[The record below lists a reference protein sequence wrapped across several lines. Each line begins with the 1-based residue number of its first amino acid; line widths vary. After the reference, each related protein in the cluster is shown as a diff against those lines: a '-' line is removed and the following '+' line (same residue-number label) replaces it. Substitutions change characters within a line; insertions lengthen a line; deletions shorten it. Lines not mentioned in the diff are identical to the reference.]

1 MRGPRTERSLRRAM
15 ENATSY
21 VDWKAAAESLD
32 SHLGLDDWRSDP
44 DSPYYRRDVIEDH
57 IGRMRSYRLAGAVGP
72 LVDFLPESLY
82 QNLADLTAAS
92 LYTTAHAGT
101 KYLAQAY
108 FDEAITAIQYLC
120 DVEIPGLTA
129 EGKLKR
135 FVGAGYNFGRTALMM
150 SGGATLGYYHVG
162 VARALWDED
171 LLPSVI
177 CGSSMGAIVAAAIC
191 TRSDDE
197 LTEWFNE
204 IVQKDRYSLVPLHPM
219 KMFENRAVLDQ
230 EVVRR
235 ELELFI
241 DDISFGEAYERT
253 KRVLNVT
260 VCPTRRRQKP
270 RLLNHRTAP
279 DVLLIQACLASSAVP
294 GLFPPVTL
302 LKRASGRTVE
312 YLPGE
317 QWADGSLSSD
327 VPKKRLSRLQ
337 NINHFVVSQ
346 TNPHVIP
353 FARAASGDGF
363 LSRSV
368 RLTTR
373 FARGQSMSLLDAA
386 QELAIGTP
394 AGPIIESA
402 QKFLG
407 QDYGGDINI
416 HPRFKPSL
424 YAKMFSNPK
433 AKDMAQFVL
442 EGQRATWPRLAMIRN
457 QTAISRALHQTIRRL
472 KDNAS

>member
-1 MRGPRTERSLRRAM
+1 MLRRRSL
-15 ENATSY
+15 
-21 VDWKAAAESLD
+21 V
-32 SHLGLDDWRSDP
+32 
-44 DSPYYRRDVIEDH
+44 
-57 IGRMRSYRLAGAVGP
+57 
-72 LVDFLPESLY
+72 
-82 QNLADLTAAS
+82 
-92 LYTTAHAGT
+92 
-101 KYLAQAY
+101 Y
-108 FDEAITAIQYLC
+108 F
-120 DVEIPGLTA
+120 
-129 EGKLKR
+129 
-135 FVGAGYNFGRTALMM
+135 
-150 SGGATLGYYHVG
+150 
-162 VARALWDED
+162 
-171 LLPSVI
+171 
-177 CGSSMGAIVAAAIC
+177 
-191 TRSDDE
+191 
-197 LTEWFNE
+197 
-204 IVQKDRYSLVPLHPM
+204 
-219 KMFENRAVLDQ
+219 
-230 EVVRR
+230 
-235 ELELFI
+235 
-241 DDISFGEAYERT
+241 
-253 KRVLNVT
+253 
-260 VCPTRRRQKP
+260 
-270 RLLNHRTAP
+270 
-279 DVLLIQACLASSAVP
+279 
-294 GLFPPVTL
+294 PVTL

-472 KDNAS
+472 KDKAS

>member
-162 VARALWDED
+162 VARALGMKTFCHR
-171 LLPSVI
+171 LSAVQHGGY
-177 CGSSMGAIVAAAIC
+177 CGRRNLY
-191 TRSDDE
+191 RSDDE

-219 KMFENRAVLDQ
+219 KMLENRAVLDQ

-260 VCPTRRRQKP
+260 VCPTRRRQ
-270 RLLNHRTAP
+270 
-279 DVLLIQACLASSAVP
+279 
-294 GLFPPVTL
+294 
-302 LKRASGRTVE
+302 
-312 YLPGE
+312 
-317 QWADGSLSSD
+317 SLDYS
-327 VPKKRLSRLQ
+327 
-337 NINHFVVSQ
+337 
-346 TNPHVIP
+346 
-353 FARAASGDGF
+353 
-363 LSRSV
+363 
-368 RLTTR
+368 
-373 FARGQSMSLLDAA
+373 
-386 QELAIGTP
+386 
-394 AGPIIESA
+394 IIERP
-402 QKFLG
+402 L
-407 QDYGGDINI
+407 
-416 HPRFKPSL
+416 
-424 YAKMFSNPK
+424 MF
-433 AKDMAQFVL
+433 F
-442 EGQRATWPRLAMIRN
+442 
-457 QTAISRALHQTIRRL
+457 
-472 KDNAS
+472 